1 MSRTETTECYVD
13 TCFLMQKQGRDYICE
28 KQLQCKVIHSVK
40 QELQRLADTKHGD
53 AVSALE
59 FLSDNESLLEQL
71 CTLPEE
77 RDIAKSLPDSVNVCA
92 DSVFR
97 RIAIRHTDENKPV
110 HFLTADAG
118 LAAAL
123 SVYEGVAITFYM
135 RMEERIDDWGTFS
148 IEYQKRACQQLGA
161 FLNKCD
167 VVVTSS
173 ALRSPH
179 IETFLQNVKTI
190 GAPSEQLP
198 IVHRASLDVI
208 AESFHTTRKVL
219 RLLNDSTVVR
229 HCEGETAYC
238 TEATML
244 DAAYFA
250 RSTGRPVC
258 ILVSDWSV
266 ADRYDARTRSAEIMP
281 DSVCFYVLN
290 IWGEPCPM
298 LKDWRLLRAVEWAEA
313 RAAEELAEKNA
324 ASEALDVKEEAK
336 SANSQVLDDKAVL
349 LSRLTLLLKADKIEE
364 VKEMVGDDASR
375 LGYAVLCA
383 RRWGK
388 RALLAELLSQVETLP
403 ADCLDNWFKEAKTSP
418 YRTTNEKLLSD
429 DELYQHLLTVVEK
442 TQNVAAAVQ
451 AVAVLTHLARHA
463 ALNVSNRA
471 KQVLLQLKAQG
482 VNVADKDVKMQD
494 MFASKYMSPLEKKHQ
509 TRLVSIV
516 RETKACDLVRV
527 LADMVKPEELPL
539 LKVVAIKVA
548 RRQNRPA
555 SVTAM
560 LKEMERL
567 PACCFEQWFARSKS
581 AECPRA
587 RDLLQRKAFFDITK
601 RIIRMSDS
609 LQECR
614 ASMQTLQHLTQD
626 ADETVRTR
634 AENIIQ
640 LALEKGA
647 PQVKKGKV

>member
-1 MSRTETTECYVD
+1 MSLTETPACYVD
-13 TCFLMQKQGRDYICE
+13 TCFLMLKQGRDYVWE
-28 KQLQCKVIHSVK
+28 QQLSCKVLHSVM
-40 QELQRLADTKHGD
+40 QELQRLVDTKHAD
-53 AVSALE
+53 AQAALE
-59 FLSDNESLLEQL
+59 FVTTHEALFEPLRV
-71 CTLPEE
+71 LPEE
-77 RDIAKSLPDSVNVCA
+77 RDIAKALLDGMTATA

-97 RIAIRHTDENKPV
+97 RLAIWHADTGTPV

-123 SVYEGVAITFYM
+123 SVYAGVKITFYL
-135 RMEERIDDWGTFS
+135 RSEGRIADWDELGMEYEKS
-148 IEYQKRACQQLGA
+148 ACQQITSL
-161 FLNKCD
+161 LNQYD
-167 VVVTSS
+167 VVITSS
-173 ALRSPH
+173 ALKSPH
-179 IETFLQNVKTI
+179 IETFLRHVKNC
-190 GAPSEQLP
+190 GALPTQLP
-198 IVHRASLDVI
+198 ILHRASLEVI
-208 AESFHTTRKVL
+208 AESAHVSRKVL
-219 RLLNDSTVVR
+219 RLLSDSSVVR
-229 HCEGETAYC
+229 HSEGETVYR
-238 TEATML
+238 TEAAML
-244 DAAYFA
+244 DARYFA
-250 RSTGRPVC
+250 RNAKRPIC
-258 ILVSDWSV
+258 MLVSDWSI

-324 ASEALDVKEEAK
+324 ASEALAVKEEAK

-388 RALLAELLSQVETLP
+388 RALLAELMSQVETLP

-463 ALNVSNRA
+463 ALAVSNRA

-516 RETKACDLVRV
+516 RETKANDLVGV

-560 LKEMERL
+560 LKAMERL

>member
-77 RDIAKSLPDSVNVCA
+77 RDIAKSLPDGVNVCA

-123 SVYEGVAITFYM
+123 SVYAGVAITFYM

-179 IETFLQNVKTI
+179 IETFLRNVKTI

-238 TEATML
+238 TEAAML

-281 DSVCFYVLN
+281 DGVCFYVLN
-290 IWGEPCPM
+290 IWGEPYPL
-298 LKDWRLLRAVEWAEA
+298 LKDWRLLRAVE
-313 RAAEELAEKNA
+313 AAEERTSAEHTETQGA
-324 ASEALDVKEEAK
+324 KEPVTSDSDKA
-336 SANSQVLDDKAVL
+336 LDDKTVL
-349 LSRLTLLLKADKIEE
+349 LSRLTLLMKADKSDA
-364 VKEMVGDDASR
+364 VKDMVGDSPLR
-375 LGYAVLCA
+375 LGYALLCA

-388 RALLAELLSQVETLP
+388 RDLLSELMAQVVELP
-403 ADCLDNWFKEAKTSP
+403 AVCLDNWFKEAKTSP

-429 DELYQHLLTVVEK
+429 DELYQYLLTVVEK
-442 TQNVAAAVQ
+442 TPHAASAVQ

-463 ALNVSNRA
+463 TLSVSNRA
-471 KQVLLQLKAQG
+471 KHVLLQLKARG
-482 VNVADKDVKMQD
+482 AHVGDKDVKMQD
-494 MFASKYMSPLEKKHQ
+494 VFDPKHITPLERKHQ
-509 TRLVSIV
+509 TRLVTIV
-516 RETKACDLVRV
+516 RETKVCDLLNV
-527 LADMVKPEELPL
+527 LADMVKPEELPI
-539 LKVVAIKVA
+539 LKVIAIKVS
-548 RRQNRPA
+548 RRQNRPSA
-555 SVTAM
+555 ITAL
-560 LKEMERL
+560 LKGMESL
-567 PACCFEQWFARSKS
+567 PSCCFEQWFARSKS
-581 AECPRA
+581 ADSPRA
-587 RDLLQRKAFFDITK
+587 RDLLLRKSFFDITR
-601 RIIRMSDS
+601 RIVRLSGN
-609 LQECR
+609 LQSCR
-614 ASMQTLQHLTQD
+614 ASMQTLQHLAQD
-626 ADETVRTR
+626 ADETVRLR
-634 AENIIQ
+634 ADNIIQ

-647 PQVKKGKV
+647 PQVKKAKA